1 MIERVLPGVSVETV
15 AGERAAQQGVT
26 GVVAMP
32 LTLPWGAKVT
42 ELSPSDDT
50 RLSLGYRRSDPALK
64 LVNEVLNHA
73 NRLILYRLNTGTQ
86 ATGTISSGLTAKAM
100 YGGARGNDLSVIV
113 EAAGDGWMVKTYLD
127 TVEMDSQ
134 TVTSAAGFT
143 ANGLITLEGEGALA
157 AKTVKLTGG
166 ADGDAESID
175 SFIAELPLHEYNLVA
190 YTGTSAED
198 VQKLVG
204 YVKERRDPE
213 VCDMIQLVQSVT
225 ATDNEAVYHSTVGGK
240 TADYELTPAEACA
253 TMAGILSRCGISDSA
268 TNFDDVAGWID
279 VSPRLTVEQQKA
291 RTRAGEILFVLRGSV
306 VKVLYDVNSLTT
318 ITSERPKDWK
328 KGLVVR
334 THDKYAKDLQLLLEE
349 KVIGYRGTRSGI
361 RNSVEGR
368 NLVKGMIAKMT
379 AEEYVDPGY
388 IARKSEDDPG
398 GFSADD
404 ISVRLG
410 AERDAIDVKVG
421 IKPNDAIDKIYVTV
435 VSQ

>member
-32 LTLPWGAKVT
+32 LALPWGAKVT

-50 RLSLGYRRSDPALK
+50 RVSLGYRRSDPALK
-64 LVNEVLNHA
+64 LVNEALNHA

-86 ATGTISSGLTAKAM
+86 ATGTISSGLTAKAA

-175 SFIAELPLHEYNLVA
+175 NFIAELPLHEYNLIA

-279 VSPRLTVEQQKA
+279 VSTRLTIEQQKA
-291 RTRAGEILFVLRGSV
+291 RTQAGEILFVLRNGA
-306 VKVLYDVNSLTT
+306 VKVLYDINSLTT
-318 ITSERPKDWK
+318 HTSARPKDWR

-349 KVIGYRGTRSGI
+349 KVIGYRGTRNGI

-379 AEEYVDPGY
+379 AEEYVDRGY
-388 IARKSEDDPG
+388 IARRSDEDPQ

-404 ISVRLG
+404 ISVKLG
-410 AERDAIDVKVG
+410 NERDAIDVKVG

>member
-32 LTLPWGAKVT
+32 LALSWGAKVT

-50 RLSLGYRRSDPALK
+50 RVSLGYRRSDPALK
-64 LVNEVLNHA
+64 LVNEVLCHA
-73 NRLILYRLNTGTQ
+73 NKLILYRLGEGTQ
-86 ATGTISSGLTAKAM
+86 ATGTIASGLTVKAA
-100 YGGARGNDLSVIV
+100 YGGARGNDISVIV
-113 EAAGDGWMVKTYLD
+113 EAADSDWRISTYLD

-134 TVTSAAGFT
+134 TVAEAADFVP
-143 ANGLITLEGEGALA
+143 NGLITLEGSGALA
-157 AKTVKLTGG
+157 AKTIKLTGG

-175 SFIAELPLHEYNLVA
+175 GFIAELPLHEYNLIA

-198 VQKLVG
+198 VQKLMG

-225 ATDNEAVYHSTVGGK
+225 AADDPAVYHSTVGGK
-240 TADYELTPAEACA
+240 TAVYTLTAAEACA
-253 TMAGILSRCGISDSA
+253 TMAGILSRCGIENSA

-349 KVIGYRGTRSGI
+349 KVVGYRGTRSGI

>member
-50 RLSLGYRRSDPALK
+50 RVSLGYRRSDPALK

-86 ATGTISSGLTAKAM
+86 ATGTISSGLTAKAV

-113 EAAGDGWMVKTYLD
+113 EASGDGWMVKTYLD

-175 SFIAELPLHEYNLVA
+175 SFIAELPLHEYNLIA

-225 ATDNEAVYHSTVGGK
+225 ATDNEAVYHSMVGGK

-279 VSPRLTVEQQKA
+279 VS
-291 RTRAGEILFVLRGSV
+291 
-306 VKVLYDVNSLTT
+306 
-318 ITSERPKDWK
+318 KDWR

-349 KVIGYRGTRSGI
+349 KVIGYRGTRNGI

-379 AEEYVDPGY
+379 AEEYVDRGY
-388 IARKSEDDPG
+388 IARRSDEDPQ

-404 ISVRLG
+404 ISVKLG
-410 AERDAIDVKVG
+410 NERDAIDVKVG

>member
-50 RLSLGYRRSDPALK
+50 RVSLGYRRSDPALK

-134 TVTSAAGFT
+134 TVTSAVGFT

-166 ADGDAESID
+166 ADGDAKSID
-175 SFIAELPLHEYNLVA
+175 
-190 YTGTSAED
+190 TGTSAED

-279 VSPRLTVEQQKA
+279 VSTRLTIEQQKA
-291 RTRAGEILFVLRGSV
+291 RTQAGEILFGLRNGA
-306 VKVLYDVNSLTT
+306 VKVLYDINSLTT
-318 ITSERPKDWK
+318 HTSARPKDWH

-349 KVIGYRGTRSGI
+349 KVIGYRGTRNGI

-379 AEEYVDPGY
+379 AEEYVDRGY
-388 IARKSEDDPG
+388 IARRSDEDPQ

-404 ISVRLG
+404 ISVKLG
-410 AERDAIDVKVG
+410 NERDAIDVKVG

>member
-32 LTLPWGAKVT
+32 LALPWGAKVT

-50 RLSLGYRRSDPALK
+50 RVSLGYRRSDPALK
-64 LVNEVLNHA
+64 LVNEALNHA

-86 ATGTISSGLTAKAM
+86 ATGTISSGLTAKAA

-113 EAAGDGWMVKTYLD
+113 EASGDGWMVKTYLD

-175 SFIAELPLHEYNLVA
+175 NFIAELPLHEYNLIA

-279 VSPRLTVEQQKA
+279 VSTRLTIEQQKA
-291 RTRAGEILFVLRGSV
+291 RTQAGEILFVLRNGA
-306 VKVLYDVNSLTT
+306 VKVLYDINSLTT
-318 ITSERPKDWK
+318 HTSARPTDWR

-334 THDKYAKDLQLLLEE
+334 THDKYA
-349 KVIGYRGTRSGI
+349 
-361 RNSVEGR
+361 
-368 NLVKGMIAKMT
+368 
-379 AEEYVDPGY
+379 
-388 IARKSEDDPG
+388 
-398 GFSADD
+398 
-404 ISVRLG
+404 
-410 AERDAIDVKVG
+410 
-421 IKPNDAIDKIYVTV
+421 
-435 VSQ
+435 

>member
-50 RLSLGYRRSDPALK
+50 RVSLGYRRSDPALK

-73 NRLILYRLNTGTQ
+73 NRLILYRLNKGTQ
-86 ATGTISSGLTAKAM
+86 ATGTISSGLTAKAA

-113 EAAGDGWMVKTYLD
+113 EASGDGWMVKTYLD
-127 TVEMDSQ
+127 TVEMDNQ
-134 TVTSAAGFT
+134 TVSSAAGFT
-143 ANGLITLEGEGALA
+143 VNGLITLEGEGALA

-175 SFIAELPLHEYNLVA
+175 NFIAELPLHEYNLIA

-240 TADYELTPAEACA
+240 TAGYELTPAEACA

-279 VSPRLTVEQQKA
+279 VSTRLTIEQQKA
-291 RTRAGEILFVLRGSV
+291 RTQAGEILFVLRNGA
-306 VKVLYDVNSLTT
+306 VKVLYDINSLTVY
-318 ITSERPKDWK
+318 TSARPKDWR

-349 KVIGYRGTRSGI
+349 KVIGYRGTRNGI

-379 AEEYVDPGY
+379 AEEYVGRGY
-388 IARKSEDDPG
+388 IARRSDEDPQ

-404 ISVRLG
+404 ISVKLG
-410 AERDAIDVKVG
+410 NERDAIDVKVG